1 MAAEQ
6 RWHPISPYQQ
16 TESKAFYG
24 KIYQGMLNNFFYLLL
39 KTLNM
44 HMVLQLHII
53 SLNLGHGDITNSRRY
68 FL

>member
-24 KIYQGMLNNFFYLLL
+24 KIYEGLLNNFFNLSL
-39 KTLNM
+39 KNTEYAYGAA
-44 HMVLQLHII
+44 VAYYFFK
-53 SLNLGHGDITNSRRY
+53 SRIW
-68 FL
+68 

>member
-24 KIYQGMLNNFFYLLL
+24 KIYQELLNDFLNLLL
-39 KTLNM
+39 FSKDTEYTYGATVA
-44 HMVLQLHII
+44 HY
-53 SLNLGHGDITNSRRY
+53 SSNLGYGDITNS
-68 FL
+68 